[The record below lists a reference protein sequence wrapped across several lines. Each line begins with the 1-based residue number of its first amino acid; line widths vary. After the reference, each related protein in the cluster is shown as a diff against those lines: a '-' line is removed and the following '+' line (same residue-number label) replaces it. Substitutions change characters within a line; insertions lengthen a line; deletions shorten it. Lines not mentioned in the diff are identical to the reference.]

1 MISPPPP
8 ATSAADDAHRGAAAA
23 SSAGTAPPPP
33 ASATTS
39 SSRGLPYLVHMPV
52 VASMDD
58 DSNADARD
66 ADTPSTS
73 YLSAPTA
80 FAPPPQPSDAYP
92 PPPAQARTEQQQPPA
107 SLPPLTD
114 FLFNMDAVPP
124 PPTNAYGMAGHAQPQ
139 PHQPQQQQYGAPP
152 TPVPTSL
159 LAAIGPAAAQQQ
171 QQQQPPPANPPPWMT
186 APQHHHVG
194 HPGQQQQAHF
204 AAAAAAA
211 AAQHQQQQQHHAM
224 PPPQYL
230 PTTPGHA
237 PPLTP
242 HDAVFQQ
249 QQHAQQQQQQQHMY
263 AAQHP
268 HQPAPGH
275 GIHALL
281 SPQFDPAATT
291 PHAEYFHV
299 PSPGFAPGA
308 RPVNGGAL
316 GLVAAAPQQQQQQQ
330 QQPPPA
336 HHILHYPAGLTHVQ
350 PVPVTAR
357 KKKPPKIPTHVP
369 NLGPLED
376 YATLTIDG
384 EDMTFKCKTCGKV
397 FRRIYNLKSHIKT
410 HSNERPHACSLC
422 GKAFLRKADMFR
434 HMKIHL
440 KEKDRAA
447 EAAAALLEAE
457 QNGQTTAAS
466 SAGIL
471 GADVPPSPHHAAPT
485 SHSPPHSSP
494 MHPQQQPIMA
504 HAPLAVPPSP
514 YAAAH
519 LTPPHSAGFG
529 HVQQQPHPQ
538 QQVQYQQQQQQYY
551 QQQQP
556 QQPLQYAAHPQ
567 QQHLQQQ
574 HHLHLQQQ
582 PQSQPQQQY
591 YQPQPAPQPHQF
603 AHPAPPSHQYQP
615 LPPPPPVSHHAA
627 PLSYSYATAG
637 YNPAHVDSP
646 WPSPAHGEF
655 AAPTGRPPVSVQV
668 PAARLANAPPG
679 PGGLTPTSAFPSEND
694 GDVKGMFPLDLR
706 SLPAPGSATPAAVDV
721 AVKPEPAGESGA

>member
-8 ATSAADDAHRGAAAA
+8 ATSAADDAHRGAAA
-23 SSAGTAPPPP
+23 SSTAGTAPPPP
-33 ASATTS
+33 PTSAAN

-80 FAPPPQPSDAYP
+80 FAPPTNDAYP
-92 PPPAQARTEQQQPPA
+92 PPAPARTEQQQQPPA

-124 PPTNAYGMAGHAQPQ
+124 PPTNAYGMSGHAQ
-139 PHQPQQQQYGAPP
+139 QPQQQQTQYGAPP
-152 TPVPTSL
+152 NPVPTSL
-159 LAAIGPAAAQQQ
+159 LAAIGPASAQQ
-171 QQQQPPPANPPPWMT
+171 QQQQPPATSPPWMT
-186 APQHHHVG
+186 APQHHHG
-194 HPGQQQQAHF
+194 HPGQTHF

-211 AAQHQQQQQHHAM
+211 AAQQQQQQQQHHAM

-249 QQHAQQQQQQQHMY
+249 QHAQQQQQHMY
-263 AAQHP
+263 AAQHS
-268 HQPAPGH
+268 HQPTSGH

-281 SPQFDPAATT
+281 SPQFDPSATT

-308 RPVNGGAL
+308 GRPANGGAL
-316 GLVAAAPQQQQQQQ
+316 GLVAAPHPSPQQQQQQ
-330 QQPPPA
+330 PPA

-471 GADVPPSPHHAAPT
+471 GADVPPSPHHAAPN

-494 MHPQQQPIMA
+494 MHPQQQPIGVA
-504 HAPLAVPPSP
+504 HAPLAIPPSP

-529 HVQQQPHPQ
+529 HVQQQQHP
-538 QQVQYQQQQQQYY
+538 QVQYQQQQQQQYY
-551 QQQQP
+551 QPQQP

-567 QQHLQQQ
+567 QQHQQ

-582 PQSQPQQQY
+582 PQQPQQQY

-603 AHPAPPSHQYQP
+603 AHPAPPLHQYQP
-615 LPPPPPVSHHAA
+615 LPPPPPPPVSHHAA
-627 PLSYSYATAG
+627 PPSYSYATAG

-668 PAARLANAPPG
+668 PVARLTNAPPG
-679 PGGLTPTSAFPSEND
+679 PGGLTPTSAFPSETD
-694 GDVKGMFPLDLR
+694 GDAKGMFPLDLR
-706 SLPAPGSATPAAVDV
+706 SLPAPGSATPAVADA
-721 AVKPEPAGESGA
+721 AVKPEPAGES

>member
-8 ATSAADDAHRGAAAA
+8 ATLAADDAHRGAA
-23 SSAGTAPPPP
+23 SNVGTAPPPP
-33 ASATTS
+33 PTSAPNS

-58 DSNADARD
+58 DSNNDHARD

-80 FAPPPQPSDAYP
+80 FAPPPSQPSDAYP
-92 PPPAQARTEQQQPPA
+92 PPPARSEQQPPA

-124 PPTNAYGMAGHAQPQ
+124 PPTNAYGMSGHAQQPQAQPQ
-139 PHQPQQQQYGAPP
+139 PQQYGAPL

-159 LAAIGPAAAQQQ
+159 LAAIGPAAAQP
-171 QQQQPPPANPPPWMT
+171 QPPPANPPPWMT
-186 APQHHHVG
+186 VPQHHHG
-194 HPGQQQQAHF
+194 HPGQQQQQAHF
-204 AAAAAAA
+204 VAAAA
-211 AAQHQQQQQHHAM
+211 AAQQQQQQQQHHAM
-224 PPPQYL
+224 PAPQSYL

-242 HDAVFQQ
+242 HDAVFQ

-281 SPQFDPAATT
+281 SPQFDPSATT

-299 PSPGFAPGA
+299 PSPGFAPG
-308 RPVNGGAL
+308 RPANGGAL
-316 GLVAAAPQQQQQQQ
+316 GLVAAPQPQAP

-471 GADVPPSPHHAAPT
+471 GADVPPSPHHAVPN

-529 HVQQQPHPQ
+529 HVQQQHPQQ

-551 QQQQP
+551 QQP

-567 QQHLQQQ
+567 QQHLQVQQ

-582 PQSQPQQQY
+582 QQPQPQQY
-591 YQPQPAPQPHQF
+591 YQQQPAPQPHQF

-615 LPPPPPVSHHAA
+615 QPPQPPPVSHHAA
-627 PLSYSYATAG
+627 PQSYSYATAG

-679 PGGLTPTSAFPSEND
+679 PGGLTPTSAFPSDND

-706 SLPAPGSATPAAVDV
+706 SLPAPGSATPAVAEA
-721 AVKPEPAGESGA
+721 AVKPEPAGE